1 MGYPVIDIEGTV
13 TSWSNAPA
21 DTFNAVLLSKISPA
35 TARLRAG
42 QAPADVTPLN
52 TAVRRIIPGL
62 AAWGGTISGRAFAS
76 PRLGNQG
83 LATFSAGGYVLHLDA
98 LAVRIRAAEYDIT
111 EMNATPPLWSRF
123 CPGNSM
129 WSATIR
135 CMVDSATAVVL
146 PTLSSATTGDV
157 SLPTVTLQYGTGSDA
172 TLAGT
177 AQIVSTEV
185 GITRGDRTM
194 VEFGLEG
201 DGVLAAAGAG
211 SIFGTY
217 SFGRPGWD
225 AGSSAPT
232 ATTDPKLVVTAASGR
247 TYTGCAFWN
256 SIDLTWDV
264 RSPVV
269 VSIGVRG
276 TGPWLPA

>member
-1 MGYPVIDIEGTV
+1 MGYTVTGIEGVV

-35 TARLRAG
+35 
-42 QAPADVTPLN
+42 QASLQIVSPEVDVTPLG
-52 TAVRRIIPGL
+52 ASVAAAFPGL
-62 AAWGGTISGRAFAS
+62 ASWSGNISGRAFAS

-83 LATFSAGGYVLHLDA
+83 LLTYSAGGYALHVDS
-98 LAVRIRAAEYDIT
+98 LAVRIRAGEYDIT
-111 EMNATPPLWSRF
+111 EMNATPPQWSRF
-123 CPGNSM
+123 CPGHSM
-129 WSATIR
+129 WSASVRAMI
-135 CMVDSATAVVL
+135 DSATAIPL
-146 PTLSSATTGDV
+146 PHMSSTTTSDT
-157 SLPTVTLQYGTGSDA
+157 SLPTVTFQYGTGSDA

-177 AQIVSTEV
+177 
-185 GITRGDRTM
+185 GMITRVSPTIRVGSQSF
-194 VEFGLEG
+194 VEFELRGT
-201 DGVLAAAGAG
+201 GVLAAAGAG

-217 SFGRPGWD
+217 NFGRPGWD

-232 ATTDPKLVVTAASGR
+232 ATTDPKLVVTAVSGR

-264 RSPVV
+264 RSPVA